1 MSFHSCR
8 QARARLV
15 ALCTSLL
22 LIVVGTGPA
31 SAAIC
36 HVSTAGN
43 SGGIGSTW
51 ASPMDLQTAL
61 TTPGCS
67 EVWVKAGAYTPG
79 TTNADSFDI
88 PPGVE
93 VYGGFAGT
101 ESSRG
106 ERDASIN
113 LSILSGDIDNN
124 DANAGS
130 THIDKTS
137 ADIVGSNS
145 FHVVSMDGTTGTTIT
160 ADTVLDGLIITGGDA
175 SGSGSTQSNG
185 GGLYCN
191 GGAAGSECSPTL
203 SNLTFSGNR
212 ASGLGGAIY
221 NNGSSDGNSSPSLSS
236 VTFSG
241 NSAVAGG
248 AMSNDGSSGNSSPS
262 ISNVTF
268 NGNNAD
274 NAGAIFNDGHLGIS
288 SPTLSN
294 VTFSGNNADNFGGAM
309 ANYGQGGTCSPILS
323 NVILWGNIAT
333 TGDSEISNASS
344 TPTIDHSVV
353 QGSGGSSSWNAT
365 LGTDGGGNLDVDPRL
380 GALGDHGGS
389 TATMLL
395 GTGSSAVD
403 AGYPAVCVSPP
414 VNGVDQRGV
423 FRFEGNSVLCDI
435 GAVEM
440 SAITDRIFA
449 DGFEVMP

>member
-137 ADIVGSNS
+137 ALTSS
-145 FHVVSMDGTTGTTIT
+145 AATASTLLPSM
-160 ADTVLDGLIITGGDA
+160 APPA
-175 SGSGSTQSNG
+175 PRSPPTQ
-185 GGLYCN
+185 
-191 GGAAGSECSPTL
+191 
-203 SNLTFSGNR
+203 
-212 ASGLGGAIY
+212 
-221 NNGSSDGNSSPSLSS
+221 
-236 VTFSG
+236 
-241 NSAVAGG
+241 VAGQ
-248 AMSNDGSSGNSSPS
+248 
-262 ISNVTF
+262 
-268 NGNNAD
+268 
-274 NAGAIFNDGHLGIS
+274 L
-288 SPTLSN
+288 
-294 VTFSGNNADNFGGAM
+294 
-309 ANYGQGGTCSPILS
+309 
-323 NVILWGNIAT
+323 
-333 TGDSEISNASS
+333 
-344 TPTIDHSVV
+344 DH
-353 QGSGGSSSWNAT
+353 
-365 LGTDGGGNLDVDPRL
+365 
-380 GALGDHGGS
+380 HGRR
-389 TATMLL
+389 
-395 GTGSSAVD
+395 
-403 AGYPAVCVSPP
+403 CEW
-414 VNGVDQRGV
+414 
-423 FRFEGNSVLCDI
+423 FRFHSIQWRWLLLRWRGRWQRSQSDAEQPHLQRQPSEWSRRRDLRRWQLRWQQQPVP
-435 GAVEM
+435 E
-440 SAITDRIFA
+440 
-449 DGFEVMP
+449 